1 MNGVHLIA
9 FALLIL
15 LLLPVA
21 VAAWEDKRP
30 PDALYLAIALCGAGF
45 AGIAEG
51 VPGMIKALATGLACL
66 LLVAAAIT
74 LIRNRWRVRL
84 MLGNHIKLLGAGATW
99 LGASGAPL
107 MLVLTALLFLLSIAI
122 LRVRKMPAA
131 RPNFSHIA
139 VASILFVQIEKF
151 FEIIFK

>member
-9 FALLIL
+9 FALLVL

-30 PDALYLAIALCGAGF
+30 PDALYLAIALSGAGF
-45 AGIAEG
+45 AAVTEG
-51 VPGMIKALATGLACL
+51 VPGMLKALATGLACL

-74 LIRNRWRVRL
+74 AIRERWQVRL
-84 MLGNHIKLLGAGATW
+84 LLGTHIKLLGAGAAW
-99 LGASGAPL
+99 LGVSGASL
-107 MLVLTALLFLLSIAI
+107 MLLLAATLFLLSVAI
-122 LRVRKMPAA
+122 LRARKMPTV

-139 VASILFVQIEKF
+139 VVAILFVQMEKSLMT
-151 FEIIFK
+151 IMK